1 MEPPVAA
8 VAYLDHAATSPPRRE
23 VLEAVWP
30 YLTSVTGNPSSAH
43 AVGRAAKAGLDAA
56 RAAVADVLGARPGEV
71 VFTAGG
77 TEADNL
83 AVTGIAT
90 ANPRGR
96 HVVVSAVEH
105 PAVLETAFALRG
117 NGFTVDVVG
126 VDAEGRVDL
135 LELERLLRPDTT
147 LVSVMYAN
155 NEIGTVQPLAEI
167 SALCRPHGIPLHT
180 DAVQAAG
187 HLDLDVDRLGVDALS
202 ASAHKFGGLR
212 GAGFLWVRGSV
223 PLTPVLH
230 GGGQELGRRSGTS
243 DVASAVGTA
252 VALHLAATT
261 RDVEV
266 PRLQALRDR
275 LVDGVLATVPS
286 ARLTGS
292 RTHRLPG
299 HASFCF
305 EGVGGETVLAEL
317 EESGIV
323 CSSGSACAAGSDDAS
338 HVLLAT
344 GLSADLARTAVRFT
358 LGTGSTGEDVD
369 RVLAALP
376 AAVRAAG
383 ALRT

>member
-1 MEPPVAA
+1 METPVAS

-30 YLTSVTGNPSSAH
+30 YLTNVTGNPSSAH

-83 AVTGIAT
+83 AVTGIAA

-96 HVVVSAVEH
+96 HVVVSAIEH
-105 PAVLETAFALRG
+105 PAVLETASALRG
-117 NGFTVDVVG
+117 SGFTVDVVG
-126 VDAEGRVDL
+126 VDADGRLDL
-135 LELERLLRPDTT
+135 AELERLLRPDTT

-167 SALCRPHGIPLHT
+167 GALCRPHGIPLHT

-187 HLDLDVDRLGVDALS
+187 HLDVDVERLGVDALS

-223 PLTPVLH
+223 PLAPVLH

-252 VALHLAATT
+252 VALHLAATA

-275 LVDGVLATVPS
+275 LVDGVLATVPG
-286 ARLTGS
+286 ARLTGPRS
-292 RTHRLPG
+292 HRLPG

-305 EGVGGETVLAEL
+305 EGVGGETILAEL

-358 LGTGSTGEDVD
+358 LGNGSTGDDVD

-376 AAVRAAG
+376 DAVRVAG

>member
-1 MEPPVAA
+1 METP

-56 RAAVADVLGARPGEV
+56 RAAIADVLGARPGEV

-96 HVVVSAVEH
+96 HVVVSAIEH
-105 PAVLETAFALRG
+105 PAVLETAFALRDS
-117 NGFTVDVVG
+117 GFTVDVVR

-135 LELERLLRPDTT
+135 DALEAVLRPDTT

-155 NEIGTVQPLAEI
+155 NEIGTVQPLADV
-167 SALCRPHGIPLHT
+167 SARCRRFGIPLHT

-212 GAGFLWVRGSV
+212 GAGFCWVRGSV
-223 PLTPVLH
+223 PLAPVLH

-252 VALHLAATT
+252 VALHLAATA
-261 RDVEV
+261 RDAEV

-275 LVDGVLATVPS
+275 LVDGVLTTVPG

-317 EESGIV
+317 EAAGIV

-358 LGTGSTGEDVD
+358 LGSGSTGADVD

-376 AAVRAAG
+376 SAVAAAG